1 MWKLTEDK
9 SWSALETQFSWV
21 RDMNGV
27 PQDAIYHAEGDV
39 AVHTR
44 MVLNELIQ
52 LDGYKKLP
60 PAEQEILWASAL
72 LHDIEKRST
81 TIIDEAG
88 RIHSPGHA
96 KKGEA
101 TVREM
106 LYRNGMAPFAVRE
119 HLAKLVRFHGLPL
132 WSLYKTD
139 PQKAV
144 IKASL
149 ETNTEWIAL
158 LAEADAR
165 GRICEDRDELLL
177 RVDLF
182 REQCRELDCFGK
194 PYPFISDLGRFLY
207 FMKAEE
213 ATPDYE
219 PFDDFGNEV
228 VLMAGLPGSG
238 KDAYIRKH
246 YADWPV
252 VSLDAERRVRK
263 IAPDDAQGNG
273 RVVQACKE
281 QARVFLRKKQP
292 FVWNATNITR
302 QMRSQLIELFTTY
315 KAKTTIVYIEVPYR
329 ELLAQNHN
337 REYKVPEPV
346 MKRLTA
352 KLEVPYP
359 DETCRVQ
366 YVLRE

>member
-1 MWKLTEDK
+1 MIWNLTTDK
-9 SWSALETQFSWV
+9 TWPALEAQFSWV
-21 RDMNGV
+21 REMNGV

-39 AVHTR
+39 ATHTQ
-44 MVLNELIQ
+44 MVLNELVQ
-52 LDGYKKLP
+52 LEGYQKLDME
-60 PAEQEILWASAL
+60 AQEILWTAAL
-72 LHDIEKRST
+72 MHDIEKRST

-101 TVREM
+101 TVRE
-106 LYRNGMAPFAVRE
+106 LFYRNGMAPFSIRE
-119 HLAKLVRFHGLPL
+119 HVAKLVRYHGLPL
-132 WSLYKTD
+132 WSLYKND

-165 GRICEDRDELLL
+165 GRKCADRDELLL

-182 REQCRELDCFGK
+182 REQCRELDCYGK
-194 PYPFISDLGRFLY
+194 PRAFASELGRFLY
-207 FMKAEE
+207 FMKDEE

-219 PFDDFGNEV
+219 PFDDYAGEV
-228 VLMAGLPGSG
+228 VLLSGLPGSG
-238 KDAYIRKH
+238 KDAYIKKH
-246 YADWPV
+246 YKDWPV
-252 VSLDAERRVRK
+252 VSLDNERRARK
-263 IAPDDAQGNG
+263 IAPDDAHGNG
-273 RVVQACKE
+273 QVVQACKE

-302 QMRSQLIELFTTY
+302 QMRSQLVELFTTY

-337 REYKVPEPV
+337 RDYKVPEAV

-359 DETCRVQ
+359 DEACAVK
-366 YVLRE
+366 YVIR